1 MYHIKSTFKILIFFI
16 LTLSV
21 ISFCSCVK
29 EYDDDTESNTEKD
42 TTVYGTE
49 EQTTANT
56 SDTKTLDT
64 IDTEAPSPENEI
76 DIRADELLSS
86 MTLEEKVGQLFLCRN
101 PLLLSDGLKLIEEK
115 HVGGIIFFGRDFRN
129 SNPEKFKDLI
139 KSYNEKSKIPLLT
152 AVDEEGGTVCRAS
165 LYEAFRHEKFLSPAE
180 LYEAGGIDAILADT
194 NEKSEFLLDLGLN
207 FNLAPV
213 ADISEDEQ
221 DFIYERSLGKGA
233 NETSVFI
240 DKTVRAMNEAEI
252 LSALKHFPGY
262 GGNADTHIGIVYDTR
277 SIETLR
283 QNDFLPFIAGIEAG
297 APVILVSHNII
308 ECIDSS
314 LPASLSPKV
323 IDILRTELK
332 FDGVI
337 MTDDLSMGAIGNFT
351 DSGNAAVLAILAG
364 NDLLCCSDIENQY
377 DAVLEA
383 VKVGRISED
392 RLNQSVLRILKM
404 KLKYDIS

>member
-1 MYHIKSTFKILIFFI
+1 MYYIKSPLKALIFSI
-16 LTLSV
+16 LTISV
-21 ISFCSCVK
+21 IFFCSCAK
-29 EYDDDTESNTEKD
+29 EYDHD
-42 TTVYGTE
+42 TE
-49 EQTTANT
+49 EQTTSDVSDTEIEIADT
-56 SDTKTLDT
+56 SDPADT
-64 IDTEAPSPENEI
+64 DVLSPENEI

-101 PLLLSDGLKLIEEK
+101 PLLLSDGLRLIEEK

-139 KSYNEKSKIPLLT
+139 KSYNEKSKTPLLT

-165 LYEAFRHEKFLSPAE
+165 LYDAFRHEKFSSPAE
-180 LYEAGGIDAILADT
+180 LYEAGGIDAILADAK
-194 NEKSEFLLDLGLN
+194 EKSEFLLDLGLN

-213 ADISEDEQ
+213 ADLSQDEQ
-221 DFIYERSLGKGA
+221 DFIYKRSLGKGTS
-233 NETSVFI
+233 ETSDFVRE
-240 DKTVRAMNEAEI
+240 TVRVMNESGI

-337 MTDDLSMGAIGNFT
+337 MTDDLSMGAIESFT
-351 DSGNAAVLAILAG
+351 ESGNAAVLAILAG

-383 VKVGRISED
+383 VKDGRISED
-392 RLNQSVLRILKM
+392 RLNESVLRILKM
-404 KLKYDIS
+404 KLKYNIC